1 MTNTN
6 FKSGD
11 SVNWLVMGQVALR
24 GLVIDRITIDQK
36 SAWVKLSEDASGEQ
50 MIVKVENLEAA

>member
-6 FKSGD
+6 FKAGD
-11 SVNWLVMGQVALR
+11 IVNWLVMSQVALR

-36 SAWVKLSEDASGEQ
+36 SAWVKLSQDASGEQ
-50 MIVKVENLEAA
+50 MIVKIENLEAA

>member
-11 SVNWLVMGQVALR
+11 SVNWLIMGQVAMS

-36 SAWVKLSEDASGEQ
+36 YAWVKLPEDESGEQ